1 MIFAA
6 PARFFGVEKDDLV
19 HTHSFF
25 LNQWPNKTSN
35 IIILFYATTIGL
47 RFKISFDC
55 TRPEA
60 YARVK
65 LKSTSPPPTPHTRPV
80 TPHKSRNLYHG
91 IKSRLRHRKNM
102 VKILYFLTWTRSEQP
117 CMLFFWNSNVHI
129 KSGYDTTRHNFYIG
143 AGTKGLGQG

>member
-1 MIFAA
+1 MEVRQVARVSAYDDDFRIFGSSSQVF
-6 PARFFGVEKDDLV
+6 RRRKRRSS
-19 HTHSFF
+19 THSLSFF

-65 LKSTSPPPTPHTRPV
+65 TKVSTSPPPTPHTRPV

-102 VKILYFLTWTRSEQP
+102 VKILYFLT
-117 CMLFFWNSNVHI
+117 
-129 KSGYDTTRHNFYIG
+129 
-143 AGTKGLGQG
+143 